1 MLIWCFGLFREFS
14 CLGVY
19 TTNDRLHM
27 QDEELAYD
35 IYGCIYI
42 YIIRKYTHTKL
53 DILLVIK

>member
-27 QDEELAYD
+27 QDEELAQD
-35 IYGCIYI
+35 IHAHTYI
-42 YIIRKYTHTKL
+42 YIIRKHTYPKARHTASN
-53 DILLVIK
+53 